1 MDLDL
6 NRLSKLVERYRM
18 ETIGALVWVESKGCE
33 YPNLTVEI
41 AVVLK
46 NIRSVQGIHAF
57 SLFCAIQGVKNIS
70 INEIT
75 ERINELSPD
84 KIRCIVVIRHSGTR
98 SSEVIYYLVKQGNTK
113 VNNLA
118 SDTSGWVM
126 SGNCE
131 IRRTMKAGAFR

>member
-1 MDLDL
+1 
-6 NRLSKLVERYRM
+6 M
-18 ETIGALVWVESKGCE
+18 ETIGALVWVKSNGCE
-33 YPNLTVEI
+33 YPNQTVEI

-46 NIRSVQGIHAF
+46 VIRSVQGIHAL

-75 ERINELSPD
+75 ERINELSPN
-84 KIRCIVVIRHSGTR
+84 KTRSIVVICHSGNR
-98 SSEVIYYLVKQGNTK
+98 SSEVTHYLVKQGNTK
-113 VNNLA
+113 VHNLA

-126 SGNCE
+126 SGNSE